1 MSLDRDQIQKRF
13 DRITEIFSGIVDH
26 AGTTSLVRC
35 PYRNADDLC
44 TALFKCRNQEVD
56 EGRRDSERSFDSP
69 QELSLMGL
77 S

>member
-26 AGTTSLVRC
+26 AETTSLVRC

-44 TALFKCRNQEVD
+44 SGIVNQA
-56 EGRRDSERSFDSP
+56 
-69 QELSLMGL
+69 
-77 S
+77 